1 MPSESSTIKEIES
14 KVRETKKER
23 KWSQNLEQEDTY
35 IQTDRN
41 KILRIREGERN
52 IDRRDKIDM
61 KDWKET
67 TREQISSSLKL
78 TFAFTKGSTDI
89 REVMIW
95 YPFSDKVRKKYKIY
109 IWSTIVF

>member
-1 MPSESSTIKEIES
+1 MYKQTVIKFWESVS
-14 KVRETKKER
+14 KKGTHK
-23 KWSQNLEQEDTY
+23 
-35 IQTDRN
+35 DR
-41 KILRIREGERN
+41 I
-52 IDRRDKIDM
+52 DKIDL

-95 YPFSDKVRKKYKIY
+95 HPFSVIER
-109 IWSTIVF
+109 